1 MTPAV
6 ITILDIRG
14 QIGLAHRPRF
24 RLCVRIILD
33 DDIEVLPTIQFR
45 HLGTER
51 VTVPRFFCVSGHDD
65 CFHLHVRMVYEREHL
80 E

>member
-14 QIGLAHRPRF
+14 QIGLSYRPRF

-33 DDIEVLPTIQFR
+33 DDIEVLPAIQFR

-51 VTVPRFFCVSGHDD
+51 DTALRFFCVSGTMIISTYNILQ
-65 CFHLHVRMVYEREHL
+65 FT
-80 E
+80 